1 MILLSV
7 SVDPL
12 DVRPTIAELTEHVNV
27 GIKWNQV
34 GIQLKLETKEL
45 DAIDAEHK
53 RVADKVSAMYK
64 LWLETNPNASRKQ
77 SLEVLRLKSI
87 NEITL
92 AKNYEDYI
100 KSVTES
106 ITTQEEKKEETGEDG
121 KLNLMLKFYYY

>member
-1 MILLSV
+1 MI
-7 SVDPL
+7 L

-27 GIKWNQV
+27 GTRWRQV

-64 LWLETNPNASRKQ
+64 LWLGTNPNASRRQ
-77 SLEVLRLKSI
+77 LLEVLRLKSI
-87 NEITL
+87 NRITL
-92 AKNYEDYI
+92 AKNYEEHI
-100 KSVTES
+100 IMSVTES
-106 ITTQEEKKEETGEDG
+106 KGEDG